1 MIFYTFTDENSRR
14 KEEHSAAHKLLGYG
28 LKKLYGITEIEL
40 GYEEHGKPF
49 LINYP
54 DVHFNISHCKGLAV
68 CGFSGKNIGVDA
80 ELIREFRPNVM
91 KRVFSSYEQEE
102 ILSSQKQNED
112 FFRIWTLKEA
122 LGKYFGTGI
131 FSDLSGYTF
140 LLKNEYPVCE
150 DMNDVIF
157 TQKIL
162 KNKWVI
168 SVCAHDPEN
177 GFVFVDDQ

>member
-1 MIFYTFTDENSRR
+1 MIFYTFIDENSGR
-14 KEEHSAAHKLLGYG
+14 KEEHSAAHKLLEYG
-28 LKKLYGITEIEL
+28 LKKIYGISDIEL

-54 DVHFNISHCKGLAV
+54 EIHFSISHCKGLAV
-68 CGFSGKNIGVDA
+68 CGSSGENIGVDA
-80 ELIREFRPNVM
+80 EFIREFRPNVM
-91 KRVFSSYEQEE
+91 KKIFSPDEQE
-102 ILSSQKQNED
+102 IVLSSQNQNED

-131 FSDLSGYTF
+131 FSDLSSYTF

-150 DMNDVIF
+150 KINDKIF

-162 KNKWVI
+162 QNKWVI

-177 GFVFVDDQ
+177 EFVFIDHQ